1 MEGICPGCVQ
11 AVHRPCTGRAPA
23 VHPQIYLV
31 FSGVRF
37 TLYRPGGIPGPKI
50 KKVTWCQC
58 FYSIIWVQRGR
69 YKGVGLFRY
78 KGVEGQNLTPELG
91 KKLVRQAPCGMPE
104 PGNQE
109 SDLVSMFLLHYLG
122 PKGALPGVKTFL
134 LQGCRRSE
142 CSPHPRGCTAGAR
155 PVHGRCTPVHGR
167 CTAGARPVH
176 GLDTAGADSLRRGP
190 LERGSHRGR

>member
-37 TLYRPGGIPGPKI
+37 ALYRPGGIPGPKI
-50 KKVTWCQC
+50 KNVTWCQC

-69 YKGVGLFRY
+69 NKGVELFRY

-91 KKLVRQAPCGMPE
+91 EKPVRQAPCGMPE

-109 SDLVSMFLLHYLG
+109 SNLVSMFLLHYLG

-134 LQGCRRSE
+134 LQGCKSYF
-142 CSPHPRGCTAGAR
+142 S
-155 PVHGRCTPVHGR
+155 
-167 CTAGARPVH
+167 
-176 GLDTAGADSLRRGP
+176 DTRIG
-190 LERGSHRGR
+190 